1 MAELL
6 NALGQPNEVGI
17 VPREEH
23 IVAVRDNH
31 AMVAEDQPREYA
43 VRQCQLLER
52 LAGDGGAAADA
63 RLKQAHLAL
72 RKVLHVECSGG
83 HENARDFVCRDELRV
98 EHEINIKIFFE
109 ILSCLY
115 RHIHVADACD
125 CVRDA
130 VLLREYA
137 GNNVHLVALRH
148 GDEDIRALDVRVVH
162 RERTCDVRLDR
173 QYIERC
179 LCRFELAI
187 LAVHHDNIH
196 AFLRKECRDAVAQP
210 SSPCNYDPHN
220 ESLPRLPNEI

>member
-1 MAELL
+1 MW
-6 NALGQPNEVGI
+6 N
-17 VPREEH
+17 
-23 IVAVRDNH
+23 NH
-31 AMVAEDQPREYA
+31 AVVAEDEPRENPL
-43 VRQCQLLER
+43 RETQLLER
-52 LAGDGGAAADA
+52 LACDGGAAADA
-63 RLKQAHLAL
+63 RLEKTHLAL
-72 RKVLHVECSGG
+72 CEILHVECGRG
-83 HENARDFVCRDELRV
+83 HENAIDFVCCDEFGIQ
-98 EHEINIKIFFE
+98 HEVDIEVLLE
-109 ILSCLY
+109 IASCLH
-115 RHIHVADACD
+115 REIHVANACD

-137 GNNVHLVALRH
+137 GNNVHLVALRY

-210 SSPCNYDPHN
+210 SSPRNYDPHN